1 MLLKKWSKLPEN
13 LQNEKVRPYY
23 DILRKKTFSL
33 IVKRFFD
40 IVFSLLFILVFSP
53 LYLILMILVAV
64 DSGFPIFYLQKRVT
78 QNGKIFK
85 VLKFRS
91 MVTNA
96 DKLGSLVTVGDD
108 KRVTRVGHF
117 LRKFRL
123 DELPQIFNVF
133 SGDMTFVGTR
143 PEVEK
148 YVAAY
153 SDEMLAT
160 LLLPAGVTSLTSI
173 LYKDEAKLL
182 KNAADT
188 DRTYIDE
195 ILPQKMVY
203 NLEYLKN
210 FSLWRDI
217 KTALKTV
224 FAVLH

>member
-217 KTALKTV
+217 KTVLKTV

>member
-108 KRVTRVGHF
+108 KRVTRVGRF

-217 KTALKTV
+217 KTVLKTV

>member
-23 DILRKKTFSL
+23 DNLRKKTFSL

-108 KRVTRVGHF
+108 KRVTRVGRF

-217 KTALKTV
+217 KTVLKTV